1 MPASGTFLPLPARLI
16 TASPLTTD
24 TMEEDSRSGFGA
36 VGSDAGRMGPM
47 APQRGVRA
55 TPTLQPREFRGYS
68 YSMRAPQMAKNAA
81 KTSER
86 FVSATEL
93 ARSIDVSRPYNKLES
108 EGVIRRTPKGFP
120 LDASVIDYI
129 PIYDVSDHRLPEQP
143 PTPRLRRRG
152 GLSCGSWRRKK
163 R

>member
-1 MPASGTFLPLPARLI
+1 
-16 TASPLTTD
+16 
-24 TMEEDSRSGFGA
+24 
-36 VGSDAGRMGPM
+36 M
-47 APQRGVRA
+47 APRRGVRA
-55 TPTLQPREFRGYS
+55 TPTLQHICPREFRGYS

-93 ARSIDVSRPYNKLES
+93 ARSIDVSRPYINKLES

-143 PTPRLRRRG
+143 RHRACEG
-152 GLSCGSWRRKK
+152 EGEVA
-163 R
+163 